1 MAATRTNARAGG
13 ALRWWGVALIAVTG
27 VIHLILAP
35 EHGDYAPYL
44 GLLFVANG
52 LGAAL
57 AVVGI
62 ARQAR
67 WGWVIGVLVAGG
79 AAIAYVWSRSVGLPS
94 LPEDDSEWL
103 DPLGLVALLSEG
115 SSPTWSR
122 TSNRLRM
129 RMWRARSPPVRPT
142 SLPGRAWRRALPGT
156 RCSRPM
162 GSRTVG

>member
-1 MAATRTNARAGG
+1 MAATRTDARAGG
-13 ALRWWGVALIAVTG
+13 ALRWWGMALIAVTG

-35 EHGDYAPYL
+35 EYGDYAPYL

-57 AVVGI
+57 ALVGI
-62 ARQAR
+62 VRHAR

-103 DPLGLVALLSEG
+103 DPLGLVALMSEG
-115 SSPTWSR
+115 LFVLLAVGVLT
-122 TSNRLRM
+122 
-129 RMWRARSPPVRPT
+129 
-142 SLPGRAWRRALPGT
+142 GRAPARWILPLSVALLAVVTLRALPV
-156 RCSRPM
+156 SADALQ
-162 GSRTVG
+162 VHVQ